1 VRIGAALVL
10 LVVLAVGA
18 PKLFEP
24 ATWALLD
31 AVRQLGPISG
41 WHCVESATYIY
52 DPTRESADAT
62 LVSDPPEAL
71 VLQQVQDRELDY
83 VEIDLRGGDSLVWTH
98 AAAAQNGSDDRRVYV
113 MSPGVLQPITVD
125 AAGRPRTICNSHL
138 GDWRIVEEHA
148 F

>member
-10 LVVLAVGA
+10 LVVLAFSA

-24 ATWALLD
+24 ATWVLFD

-41 WHCVESATYIY
+41 WHCVESPTYIY
-52 DPTRESADAT
+52 DPSHERADAG
-62 LVSDPPEAL
+62 LVSEPPEVL

-98 AAAAQNGSDDRRVYV
+98 AAAAQDGREDRRVYV

-125 AAGRPRTICNSHL
+125 AAGRTTTICNSHL
-138 GDWRIVEEHA
+138 RDWRIVEEQA
-148 F
+148 L